1 MYDDGVRCTLT
12 GEVLR
17 VLDER
22 VGIGVL
28 SCEVLVYV
36 ASQNLRHE
44 LHTPTDAKHGYLTL
58 VGAAYEGYLCLI
70 TLGVDAVELWY
81 GLLTEEYGI
90 DIGSAT

>member
-1 MYDDGVRCTLT
+1 MYGDGMRCSLT

-17 VLDER
+17 VVDER
-22 VGIGVL
+22 VWIGVL
-28 SCEVLVYV
+28 SCKVLINV

-70 TLGVDAVELWY
+70 TFGVDAVELWY
-81 GLLTEEYGI
+81 GLLTEEYRI
-90 DIGSAT
+90 DLSSAT